1 MISAKELKE
10 KYPASPEKGFEWLE
24 EIIIKAA
31 EGGDTRLYISHSLPS
46 RLVEHMKNLGYEVH
60 TELEKDGVR
69 TFIDW

>member
-24 EIIIKAA
+24 KTIIKAA
-31 EGGDTRLYISHSLPS
+31 EDGRTRIYIDYSLP
-46 RLVEHMKNLGYEVH
+46 RQLVYHMKNLGYEVH